1 MQIFK
6 QEIIQDN
13 TVITLEI
20 QSLDASNAKR
30 VSERLAE
37 AMQGKAQIVLD
48 LGELR
53 YFDVNGFAAI
63 LKWVASRKGS
73 DVRLCSQSGKIQALF
88 ELLSANALVPLFQ
101 TREEALESFDRPRR
115 SEARRYAGTLATEE
129 GRALSFRRTVLEPE
143 RKAFEEKPL

>member
-37 AMQGKAQIVLD
+37 AMQGESQVVLD

-63 LKWVASRKGS
+63 LKWVAGKEGS
-73 DVRLCSQSGKIQALF
+73 DVRLCSQSGRIQALF
-88 ELLSANALVPLFQ
+88 ELLGANTLVPLFQ
-101 TREEALESFDRPRR
+101 TRQEAMESFERPSR
-115 SEARRYAGTLATEE
+115 SEGRRYVSTLATDE
-129 GRALSFRRTVLEPE
+129 GRALSFRRAVLEPE
-143 RKAFEEKPL
+143 RKTFEEKPL